1 MKPSPN
7 FAAALAAGP
16 QGLATAAEA
25 RDGARPTSGQ
35 RRRLMAGA
43 GALVAAQWLPTA
55 ALAQTPSQ
63 INLNELPPLP
73 ALEAFLAGR
82 KPQFTRMLMDLPRVA
97 DNGNSVPV
105 KLGVLGASTPGAVR
119 SIHLF
124 SERNP
129 VPQMAVFHFGPRTA
143 RFDVETRVRMA
154 GTQRVVALATMADG
168 ALFVKVSEVLV
179 AIAACLDGS

>member
-1 MKPSPN
+1 MKRLPF
-7 FAAALAAGP
+7 FAGALAARP
-16 QGLATAAEA
+16 QALSIAGDA
-25 RDGARPTSGQ
+25 RDRAGPVSAQ
-35 RRRLMAGA
+35 RRRQMAGA
-43 GALVAAQWLPTA
+43 GALATVQLLPTP
-55 ALAQTPSQ
+55 ALAQSQ
-63 INLNELPPLP
+63 LNLNELPPLP